1 MIIVLSLN
9 WHMKRKHKSYQTP
22 FFALDT
28 YLRICGKVNMSMW
41 VNIAVSVLNII
52 LYAILIVYFKLG
64 IEYAA
69 VTNAL
74 SMTVGCLLNG
84 FEESTESM
92 CGVSCDPI
100 STDFCFNKTYED
112 LRNIFNT
119 NYRWN
124 SFYYNTFC
132 TLKKMC

>member
-84 FEESTESM
+84 FEKSTESM
-92 CGVSCDPI
+92 IIMLAESVVIPLVLI
-100 STDFCFNKTYED
+100 FVLTKLMRIYD
-112 LRNIFNT
+112 LII
-119 NYRWN
+119 
-124 SFYYNTFC
+124 
-132 TLKKMC
+132 